1 VFFEADEWSY
11 ISESNGQ
18 LIIEGL
24 AGGPYVRT
32 GAEEK
37 IYEEIER
44 AVGKAQAEG
53 RGQILRYWGYKAE
66 GKSTSTVVVLYMWLK
81 QGGGGRAPVVAVDL
95 GVPIDVARV
104 LKFMRGAR
112 RFGYVPV
119 FYLDIS
125 SPEAYAFSAA
135 AAAKHSV
142 AASNLAKLLP
152 AVAKYGGVALLVY
165 SEDFGNFVKREYW
178 DALRDYFD
186 ESEYVDADVGEEAL
200 VSGILSA
207 YSGCPKDVVGEAVK
221 LILSEFE
228 DGYAFAAVKVAEGLK
243 GSGCNVNLKAEV
255 RAARR
260 EALQYALKYLW
271 HSVLEEEVDEREA
284 RGLVLYATYVSLE
297 RRAMRGSRG
306 EPLNLLS
313 DVVMQVV
320 SNATYISFR
329 IGDDSLCGSDDSG
342 PCKVVDEVRRV
353 LKKVLPN
360 KEYKSLNDVLDEFY
374 AANLAKYMFGQ

>member
-1 VFFEADEWSY
+1 
-11 ISESNGQ
+11 
-18 LIIEGL
+18 
-24 AGGPYVRT
+24 
-32 GAEEK
+32 
-37 IYEEIER
+37 
-44 AVGKAQAEG
+44 VGKAQAEG

-66 GKSTSTVVVLYMWLK
+66 GKSTSTVVALYMWLK

-95 GVPIDVARV
+95 GAPINVARV
-104 LKFMRGAR
+104 LKFMRETR

-125 SPEAYAFSAA
+125 PPETYAFSAA

-186 ESEYVDADVGEEAL
+186 ESEYVDADVDEETL

-207 YSGCPKDVVGEAVK
+207 YSGCPKDVVGEAAK

-243 GSGCNVNLKAEV
+243 GVGCN
-255 RAARR
+255 
-260 EALQYALKYLW
+260 
-271 HSVLEEEVDEREA
+271 
-284 RGLVLYATYVSLE
+284 
-297 RRAMRGSRG
+297 G
-306 EPLNLLS
+306 EPR
-313 DVVMQVV
+313 VAH
-320 SNATYISFR
+320 NAR
-329 IGDDSLCGSDDSG
+329 
-342 PCKVVDEVRRV
+342 
-353 LKKVLPN
+353 
-360 KEYKSLNDVLDEFY
+360 
-374 AANLAKYMFGQ
+374 